1 MGYILGVH
9 FDQTE
14 PPGQVFM
21 CPVWIKVPKVSGQ
34 YDEEN
39 LWK

>member
-14 PPGQVFM
+14 TQVFM
-21 CPVWIKVPKVSGQ
+21 CPVWIKAPKVSGQ
-34 YDEEN
+34 YNEEN